1 MKKSVKVQEVR
12 GRWNKNRNDGYKKKK
27 TAKNT
32 QKKIQKAKRSKNE
45 NDSWNAGGPRPIV
58 LLKTIGLD
66 NLLQVGMFWHSSH
79 EAELAITEHA
89 ELGGRLIQFNRE
101 GNRLRAWC
109 TSQKP
114 KKVKCTF
121 VVNVRQG
128 EQRIVGE
135 DNILFGWHITKISPH
150 NCNIFRDGKK
160 SMYSPDL
167 LARSLL
173 TKVKG
178 LTTYH
183 YTMPNFRKGYHTI

>member
-1 MKKSVKVQEVR
+1 MESR
-12 GRWNKNRNDGYKKKK
+12 
-27 TAKNT
+27 
-32 QKKIQKAKRSKNE
+32 
-45 NDSWNAGGPRPIV
+45 PRPNI

-79 EAELAITEHA
+79 EAELANTEHA

-101 GNRLRAWC
+101 ANRLRAWY

-128 EQRIVGE
+128 EQGIVGE

-150 NCNIFRDGKK
+150 NCNIFRDRNK

-167 LARSLL
+167 IARSLL

-178 LTTYH
+178 LTT
-183 YTMPNFRKGYHTI
+183 PTITQCRTFVNDITLYEQSYNKV